1 MAGNEIP
8 QVKVQRSRHCDG
20 EYVGEMMLREEGK
33 LGKKAIRSS
42 TSAMETVRKGG
53 SSIKSRMNRILVLAH
68 VAGPWFNV
76 QR

>member
-1 MAGNEIP
+1 
-8 QVKVQRSRHCDG
+8 
-20 EYVGEMMLREEGK
+20 MLREEGK

-53 SSIKSRMNRILVLAH
+53 SSIKSRMIRILVLAH